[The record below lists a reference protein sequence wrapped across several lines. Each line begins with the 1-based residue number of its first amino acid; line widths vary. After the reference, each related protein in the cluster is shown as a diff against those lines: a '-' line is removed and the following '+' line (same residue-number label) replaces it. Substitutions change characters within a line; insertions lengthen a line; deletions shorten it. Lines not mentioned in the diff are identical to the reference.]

1 VTKLTDIPFELINEL
16 RAVNHVAILTGAGM
30 SAESSVPTFR
40 DAQTGLWAHYDPH
53 ELATPQA
60 FNHDP
65 GLVWDWYAWRR
76 GLIANAKP
84 NNGHLALAQMEKFV
98 DKVTLITQNV
108 DGLHHAAGSSEVIE
122 LHGNIM
128 RIKCSSCQVIVD
140 NFEESENSPPYCPYC
155 HAFLRPDVVWFGENL
170 PQKALAHAFL
180 AAQTCDIFLSI
191 GTSSVVQPAAS
202 LPVEALENGAT
213 VVEINPQ
220 QTPLSPYMTFVLK
233 GPSGV
238 ILPQLILATW
248 LA

>member
-1 VTKLTDIPFELINEL
+1 MTKLIVIPFDLISELQ
-16 RAVNHVAILTGAGM
+16 AADHVAVLTGAGM

-40 DAQTGLWAHYDPH
+40 DAQTGLWARYDPH

-60 FNHDP
+60 FSRDP

-76 GLIANAKP
+76 ALISKAKP
-84 NNGHLALAQMEKFV
+84 NAGHFALARMENFV
-98 DKVTLITQNV
+98 SRITLITQNV
-108 DGLHHAAGSSEVIE
+108 DGFHQAAGSSNVIE

-128 RIKCSSCQVIVD
+128 RSRCSTCQSIVD
-140 NFEESENSPPYCPYC
+140 DFDESENSPPRCLHC
-155 HAFLRPDVVWFGENL
+155 HGFLRPNVVWFGENL
-170 PQKALAHAFL
+170 PQQALARAFS
-180 AAQTCDIFLSI
+180 AARSCDIFLSV

-202 LPVEALENGAT
+202 LPVEALENGTT

-220 QTPLSPYMTFVLK
+220 QTPLTPYMTFVLE

-238 ILPQLILATW
+238 ILPQLIQATW